1 MNKPNPIASLQMA
14 ELAAAAADEKSATD
28 IVLIDVQ
35 SRLSLTDY
43 FVVATAAN
51 PRQVRAITDA
61 VEEKL
66 AEIGVKVTRCEG
78 TNEGKWVLLDF
89 TDVIVH
95 IQDAEARE
103 YYDLPRLWRDCPTQP
118 FARVA

>member
-1 MNKPNPIASLQMA
+1 LNKPNPVSSLQMA
-14 ELAAAAADEKSATD
+14 ELAAGAADEKSATD

-51 PRQVRAITDA
+51 PRQVRA
-61 VEEKL
+61 
-66 AEIGVKVTRCEG
+66 RREG

-103 YYDLPRLWRDCPTQP
+103 YYDLPRLWRDCPMQP

>member
-1 MNKPNPIASLQMA
+1 MTTLKNLTSLQLA
-14 ELAAAAADEKSATD
+14 ELAAVAADDKSASD

-43 FVVATAAN
+43 FVVATATN

-61 VEEKL
+61 IEERL
-66 AEIGVKVTRCEG
+66 AAAGAKVTRREG
-78 TNEGKWVLLDF
+78 TDEGKWVLLDF

-95 IQDAEARE
+95 VQDVEARD
-103 YYDLPRLWRDCPTQP
+103 YYDLPRLWRDCPIQR

>member
-1 MNKPNPIASLQMA
+1 MSSFKNLTSLQLA
-14 ELAAAAADEKSATD
+14 ELAASAADDKSATD

-43 FVVATAAN
+43 FVVATASN

-66 AEIGVKVTRCEG
+66 AAAGAKVTRREG
-78 TNEGKWVLLDF
+78 TDEGKWVLLDF
-89 TDVIVH
+89 SDVIVH
-95 IQDAEARE
+95 IQDIEARD
-103 YYDLPRLWRDCPTQP
+103 YYDLPRLWRDCPIQR